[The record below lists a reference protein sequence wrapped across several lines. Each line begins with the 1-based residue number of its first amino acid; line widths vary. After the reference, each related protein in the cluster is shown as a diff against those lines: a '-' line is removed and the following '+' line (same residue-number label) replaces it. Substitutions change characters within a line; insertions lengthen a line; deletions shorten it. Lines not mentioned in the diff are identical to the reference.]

1 MVMTDNNNI
10 IRIRTPFIFNV
21 IFIFICIFLFLQGS
35 AFAELNDKDI
45 LNNVLEKYQSAA
57 VAWAGVIQNYAEY
70 FFGGLAVMGFVW
82 QISQAYFHRPEFAGV
97 LGEIIRYMVFCGV
110 FLWFL
115 RNGPDLAQ
123 NIIESLVQIGNEAST
138 QSGITPSGIVDL
150 GFSIFDR
157 ARAALYDD
165 PLSTNNIMAFILAL
179 IVLVILSLIGINML
193 LQLCSAWVL
202 AYAGVIFL
210 GFGGSYWTKDMSINY
225 FKTVLGTGV
234 SLMTMTLLIG
244 IGSDI
249 INRSFSSLSEG
260 PLVAAELTV
269 LLITAIT
276 LFMLVDKLP
285 ALVAGIINGASI
297 GSSGIGAF
305 GAGAAIGAALTAKGI
320 AGNRIRDVAGLAK
333 GTVAGLGKV
342 ATGGAG
348 LVSAYKASKEGL
360 IGKNTDEFN
369 KAYESGGISSESLG
383 FVKPPSATAILS
395 DMAKGSGK
403 MVASSLGSAFSNAK
417 ENSFGGKLAKTISEK
432 GEK

>member
-1 MVMTDNNNI
+1 MVMINNNNI
-10 IRIRTPFIFNV
+10 IRIKTPFIFNV
-21 IFIFICIFLFLQGS
+21 IFIFICIFLFFQNT
-35 AFAELNDKDI
+35 AFAELQDKNI
-45 LNNVLEKYQSAA
+45 LNNVLAQYKTATSSW
-57 VAWAGVIQNYAEY
+57 VGVIQNYAEY

-82 QISQAYFHRPEFAGV
+82 QISQAYFHRPEFTGV

-115 RNGPDLAQ
+115 RNGPELAQ
-123 NIIESLVQIGNEAST
+123 NIIDSMRIIGAEAA
-138 QSGITPSGIVDL
+138 GVNKDLKPSYIVDI
-150 GFSIFDR
+150 GFTIFDR

-193 LQLCSAWVL
+193 LQLCTAWVP

-249 INRSFSSLSEG
+249 INRSFSSLSER

-305 GAGAAIGAALTAKGI
+305 GASAAVGAALTAKGI
-320 AGNRIRDVAGLAK
+320 AGNRIRDVADLAK

-369 KAYESGGISSESLG
+369 KAYESGGISSKSLG
-383 FVKPPSATAILS
+383 FVKPPLS
-395 DMAKGSGK
+395 DMAKGSGQ

-417 ENSFGGKLAKTISEK
+417 ENSFGGKLAKTISGQEK
-432 GEK
+432 K

>member
-1 MVMTDNNNI
+1 
-10 IRIRTPFIFNV
+10 
-21 IFIFICIFLFLQGS
+21 
-35 AFAELNDKDI
+35 
-45 LNNVLEKYQSAA
+45 
-57 VAWAGVIQNYAEY
+57 
-70 FFGGLAVMGFVW
+70 MGFVW
-82 QISQAYFHRPEFAGV
+82 QISHAYFQRPDFAGV
-97 LGEIIRYMVFCGV
+97 FGEIIRYITFCGI

-115 RNGPDLAQ
+115 RNGPALA
-123 NIIESLVQIGNEAST
+123 NSIIDAMIKIGSEASGRGT
-138 QSGITPSGIVDL
+138 TNPSNIVDI
-150 GFSIFDR
+150 GFQIYETAKTNLEWSATSVAAFCISLAVLIIF
-157 ARAALYDD
+157 
-165 PLSTNNIMAFILAL
+165 AL
-179 IVLVILSLIGINML
+179 IGVNML

-210 GFGGSYWTKDMSINY
+210 GFGGSYWTKDMAVNY
-225 FKTVLGTGV
+225 FKTVLGVGV
-234 SLMTMTLLIG
+234 QLMTMTLLIG
-244 IGSDI
+244 IGISIVNDTTAQI
-249 INRSFSSLSEG
+249 TTSGAQN
-260 PLVAAELTV
+260 LTEMAV

-395 DMAKGSGK
+395 DMAKGSGQ

>member
-1 MVMTDNNNI
+1 MTDNNNI